1 MAPVARTKTL
11 VKGKEIIV
19 LIKKPAGTD
28 YILFGCMTAA
38 DLDSPGA
45 EVEETA
51 CRSGT
56 EKSPSGDIAVPTLSI
71 EHIVRHYA
79 TGDQATNVSDDEVQQ
94 WNDTAQIIDLKYSVG
109 DKIGDPVYTGQGF
122 FNGFSRKGPQ
132 KGDATGGATFNFL
145 TMPTR
150 SVIVAP

>member
-1 MAPVARTKTL
+1 MAAAARTNTL
-11 VKGKEIIV
+11 VKGREIIV
-19 LIKKPAGTD
+19 LIKKPGGTD

-56 EKSPSGDIAVPTLSI
+56 TKSPSGDIAVPTLSI
-71 EHIVRHYA
+71 EHIVRNYA
-79 TGDQATNVSDDEVQQ
+79 TGDKATNVSDDEIQQ
-94 WNDTAQIIDLKYSVG
+94 WNDTAATIDLKYSVG
-109 DKIGDPVYTGQGF
+109 DKAGDPVYTGQGF

-132 KGDATGGATFNFL
+132 KGDATGGAKFNFFQL
-145 TMPTR
+145 PTR
-150 SVIVAP
+150 STLS